1 MSETPRKS
9 HNVSILMIMTNN
21 LSFSEKK
28 DKPDT
33 PQLAAGRVHL
43 IR

>member
-1 MSETPRKS
+1 
-9 HNVSILMIMTNN
+9 MTNN

-33 PQLAAGRVHL
+33 PQQAAGRVHFVARIKPKL
-43 IR
+43 TA